1 MKLRNKLS
9 IFIILT
15 ILFFGFLAVLFVYIE
30 TKSALLHQEENN
42 LIALSSLKA
51 RGVNNIF
58 DSGKNLVKI
67 ISKEDFILDYLKN
80 DPVLGEE
87 EVTRH
92 LNHFNVSGLYSSI
105 YIMSTS
111 GITLVSTDPSFVGKD
126 YSFRDYFKKSISGE
140 PWVDAAVGITSKKVG
155 YYFSHPILSKENEV
169 IGAIIAKMSPGLVH
183 DFFSSID
190 GDNTIKMI
198 TDSEGV
204 VVFSNDNSRIYKS
217 LYRLSKDSLDFLK
230 DKRRY
235 EGIGIYSLG
244 YDDLNI
250 KLASVEDSRLCNF
263 FDKDT
268 KEEKII
274 TITHIDNLP
283 FFVVTE
289 FCISQFINKSNSVSF
304 YIGLLV
310 LMSAV
315 VAIFLILYF
324 LKRFLKPL
332 DKLKDLAL
340 QVGQENFDNK
350 LDIKTG
356 DELEDLS
363 KAFNYMSDKMKK
375 SYKDLEKKI
384 KKLKSFNSVMVGREI
399 KIKELKDQ
407 LAKNKK

>member
-1 MKLRNKLS
+1 M
-9 IFIILT
+9 
-15 ILFFGFLAVLFVYIE
+15 
-30 TKSALLHQEENN
+30 
-42 LIALSSLKA
+42 
-51 RGVNNIF
+51 
-58 DSGKNLVKI
+58 
-67 ISKEDFILDYLKN
+67 
-80 DPVLGEE
+80 
-87 EVTRH
+87 
-92 LNHFNVSGLYSSI
+92 
-105 YIMSTS
+105 
-111 GITLVSTDPSFVGKD
+111 
-126 YSFRDYFKKSISGE
+126 
-140 PWVDAAVGITSKKVG
+140 
-155 YYFSHPILSKENEV
+155 
-169 IGAIIAKMSPGLVH
+169 
-183 DFFSSID
+183 
-190 GDNTIKMI
+190 
-198 TDSEGV
+198 
-204 VVFSNDNSRIYKS
+204 
-217 LYRLSKDSLDFLK
+217 K

-250 KLASVEDSRLCNF
+250 KLASVEDSRLFNF
-263 FDKDT
+263 FDKNT